1 MTKITSALLS
11 TTRSS
16 TPAGT
21 SMPSAA
27 NAKIPM
33 KKQPTIK
40 LLKLLTVLFRIVWRH
55 PSLLLISLIVGLG
68 GYAYE
73 VKIARPALLYQGEPR
88 ALSAKNT
95 DTWFRIFRNHG
106 FILGYSDL
114 RGNPL
119 WVEYALTPAAENG
132 PSLKRPSRFETDWR
146 SINRVSHDSYQK
158 SGYDRGHMAPN
169 YAISRL
175 YGKQGQ
181 ADSFLMSNIT
191 PQKPNLNQKLWQRLE
206 EAEID
211 HFAKSFG
218 KVWVITGPIFS
229 GTVERLASDWTVEI
243 PDAFYKIYITEAAPT
258 AKPVALAFLVPQTV
272 NGKESLAQFVTSIDA
287 IETQT
292 GLDFFAGLDDR
303 IENALEAKIDDQ
315 PWHLQAVSR
324 LPSRY

>member
-1 MTKITSALLS
+1 MRKRQTINRLNVL
-11 TTRSS
+11 
-16 TPAGT
+16 AG
-21 SMPSAA
+21 
-27 NAKIPM
+27 
-33 KKQPTIK
+33 
-40 LLKLLTVLFRIVWRH
+40 LFRIVRRH
-55 PSLLLISLIVGLG
+55 PSLLLLSLTLGLG
-68 GYAYE
+68 YYAYE
-73 VKIARPALLYQGEPR
+73 VRIARPALLYQGEPHV
-88 ALSAKNT
+88 LSATNT

-119 WVEYALTPAAENG
+119 WVEYVLTPAPENG
-132 PSLKRPSRFETDWR
+132 HSLKRPRRFETDWR

-169 YAISRL
+169 YAISHL

-211 HFAKSFG
+211 TFARSFG

-229 GTVERLASDWTVEI
+229 GTVERLTSDWTVEI
-243 PDAFYKIYITEAAPT
+243 PDAFYKIYITEATPT
-258 AKPVALAFLVPQTV
+258 TNPIALGFLVPQTV
-272 NGKESLAQFVTSIDA
+272 NGKEPLAQFVTNIDT
-287 IETQT
+287 IEAQT
-292 GLDFFAGLDDR
+292 GLDFFADLDDS
-303 IENALEAKIDDQ
+303 IENTLEAAIDEQ
-315 PWHLQAVSR
+315 PWHLQAISR